1 MAYAFFRTCTTD
13 HTQAGSTDSTDFSV
27 SVVFTDTTM
36 KLVGSGG
43 HINNTVSSHGQ
54 TVPADLAF
62 YSDSGLTTLL
72 NFEIESYDATAGT
85 VVAWVKIPTLSH
97 TTNVVFYMAYDDA
110 SVVTFQGNVTGTWN
124 SAYKAVFHLA
134 NGSSISILDSTS
146 NANNATNHGSVG
158 AVSAVAGQI
167 DGGGLWVKTDNQFLS
182 FSGPFGG
189 VTAFAISFWINA
201 AATGGID
208 AIISKGT
215 PVGFEDFVIGTNG
228 SPLVFF
234 VQNNGAGNTGNVNT
248 SATVLDSTWHHFF
261 LVWDGTTV
269 RSYVDGTADN
279 TGSLSGTLNNSIA
292 STAIG
297 IFEGSLGGG
306 FDGKLDQATFS
317 DATRSADWVTSEFN
331 NQKASQ
337 TFLSVGAETPT
348 GGGTSFTL
356 TADAGSYSITGTA
369 VTFPAT
375 RKITPVSGVY
385 TITGT
390 AATLTKSGSQ
400 NTLTADAG
408 SYTVT
413 GTSATITLVH
423 TPVNYTITAAPGSY
437 LITGSRVRL
446 IWSGAPTTGNFP
458 QCMNIA
464 IMGL

>member
-1 MAYAFFRTCTTD
+1 MAYAFKRTCTVS
-13 HTQAGSTDSTDFSV
+13 HLQCGGSDSTDFPV

-62 YSDSGLTTLL
+62 FSDTGLTTALA
-72 NFEIESYDATAGT
+72 FEIESYDATAGT
-85 VVAWVKIPTLSH
+85 IVAWVKIPTLSH
-97 TTNVVFYMAYDDA
+97 TADTLFYMGYDDA
-110 SVVTFQGNVTGTWN
+110 AVVTFQGNVSGTWN

-297 IFEGSLGGG
+297 LFEGSLGGG
-306 FDGKLDQATFS
+306 FDGTLDQVTFS
-317 DATRSADWVTSEFN
+317 DATRSADWITSEFN

-356 TADAGSYSITGTA
+356 TADAGSYLVTGSS
-369 VTFPAT
+369 VTLKST
-375 RKITPVSGVY
+375 RTMSV
-385 TITGT
+385 
-390 AATLTKSGSQ
+390 A
-400 NTLTADAG
+400 AG

-413 GTSATITLVH
+413 GSAVTFIFTGGPVH
-423 TPVNYTITAAPGSY
+423 YVLTADSGSY
-437 LITGSRVRL
+437 VITGFRVRL

-458 QCMNIA
+458 QCMNLA